1 MQMVAIIMTKSI
13 RSGQVSDRENSEI
26 IFVIEYRPVFKIIS
40 EVSRSVVQIKARAVI
55 VWVLTQQAK
64 VVQRFTY

>member
-26 IFVIEYRPVFKIIS
+26 IFIIEYRQVFKIIS

-64 VVQRFTY
+64 VV